1 MDELLAKRFRE
12 VVSRAYASG
21 FQTLTGPERVWVNT
35 RALIDSVENGGAI
48 SYFYNSPADH
58 LTDCMSALTQLE
70 LHDIAAAL
78 ARVCS
83 MFPSG
88 VPATLEGRNA
98 IIDAWPQ
105 DEAGDE
111 RDARLAAID
120 HQIEVL
126 IPDAEARLQAF
137 LVAEGLAT

>member
-1 MDELLAKRFRE
+1 L
-12 VVSRAYASG
+12 
-21 FQTLTGPERVWVNT
+21 QTLTEPERVWVNT

-58 LTDCMSALTQLE
+58 LNDCMSALAQLE
-70 LHDIAAAL
+70 LHGIAAAL
-78 ARVCS
+78 ARVCA
-83 MFPSG
+83 MFPGG
-88 VPATLEGRNA
+88 VPAALEGRNA

-111 RDARLAAID
+111 RDARLSAID
-120 HQIEVL
+120 HQIEAL

-137 LVAEGLAT
+137 LVAEGVAT